1 MTAAALKTVI
11 LKDKLFYDTS
21 GGGVVFSG
29 GEVLA
34 NVNDEFISLLSEL
47 KEDGVSIGL
56 DTCGYAPKDI
66 LARVLPYTDYFL
78 WDLKQMDKEKH
89 RTFTGVDNRLILDR
103 LDLRP
108 CGKQPEGGNL
118 RGYGL
123 SGDTVGRT
131 ASAAGAR

>member
-89 RTFTGVDNRLILDR
+89 RTFTGVDNRLILD
-103 LDLRP
+103 
-108 CGKQPEGGNL
+108 NL
-118 RGYGL
+118 RYA
-123 SGDTVGRT
+123 D
-131 ASAAGAR
+131 ACGAEFYLRCPVIPG